1 MNLRSGKATSEECLT
16 PRTLHCSEGQE
27 GSLAMSLGR
36 ECDASSRSLCS
47 VRKMTHK
54 TPKKISQGVTFGPVL
69 SEDGGDDSNSFTTT
83 PRATRLPDKHWQ
95 NTELNRGFKYV
106 PKATKLNIW
115 VQFQDEHQGIVTRGN
130 TKGNRAHSVF
140 PNSPLESRD
149 LEASRCSDGDL
160 EPVEKTFSM
169 NFAVESSCLND
180 QREDLNKYKFIKKL
194 QSSTKMILQKSIL
207 PLKTRSVPDYSLVL
221 GLDETLVHCQLTDM
235 EGTEFVFPVCFQDK
249 SYQVYVK
256 LRPYCREFLE
266 NLSQFYEIIL
276 FTTATKDY
284 VDKLLDI
291 LDPRRR
297 LIRHRLYRKHCVCV
311 QGNYIREL
319 TTLGRDLAK
328 TVFVDT
334 SAETFSCQVSNG
346 IQIKSWLKDPKDQEL
361 RKLIPFLQKL
371 AELPHHSGHRSA
383 TQLPFS
389 TDQNVSCCQ

>member
-140 PNSPLESRD
+140 PNSPLESRAD

-221 GLDETLVHCQLTDM
+221 GL
-235 EGTEFVFPVCFQDK
+235 
-249 SYQVYVK
+249 VYVK

-371 AELPHHSGHRSA
+371 AELDDVQPVIQRTYRWDS
-383 TQLPFS
+383 L
-389 TDQNVSCCQ
+389 